1 MFDLILARSRWAT
14 QVRYSLYIKRIST
27 DEEAGRKPRW
37 TSWSSCFSHVLHMTH
52 TRGEGRWRHILWAQ
66 KQKRKKKTLLQAH
79 VSCAR
84 LQVQQLQDKKNG
96 GDPWMCGGYKHT
108 QAHVVAFFA
117 CGHEGAVLR
126 HPERATAPPPL
137 PPTIPKILQWL
148 PPRRNS
154 FGDAAWIQEIIEIHS
169 DKVWQYECSH
179 LPEIKGLFGFKP
191 GGNPRDIL

>member
-1 MFDLILARSRWAT
+1 MRKLEE
-14 QVRYSLYIKRIST
+14 SLGGQAGAPVFRMCFT
-27 DEEAGRKPRW
+27 WLTHMRGRQMEAHSVGSK
-37 TSWSSCFSHVLHMTH
+37 T
-52 TRGEGRWRHILWAQ
+52 
-66 KQKRKKKTLLQAH
+66 KKEKKNSLLQAH
-79 VSCAR
+79 VSCAC

-108 QAHVVAFFA
+108 QAHAVAIFSLVA
-117 CGHEGAVLR
+117 MRGQCYDILR
-126 HPERATAPPPL
+126 EPQLPPPST
-137 PPTIPKILQWL
+137 TIPKILQWL

>member
-1 MFDLILARSRWAT
+1 MGN
-14 QVRYSLYIKRIST
+14 
-27 DEEAGRKPRW
+27 AGTIQPLHKTHFHGW
-37 TSWSSCFSHVLHMTH
+37 GSWKNASVDKLELLFFACASHDSH
-52 TRGEGRWRHILWAQ
+52 TWGEGRWRHILWAQ

-108 QAHVVAFFA
+108 QAHAVAIFSLVA
-117 CGHEGAVLR
+117 MRGQCYDILR
-126 HPERATAPPPL
+126 EPQLPPPST
-137 PPTIPKILQWL
+137 TIPKILQWL

>member
-1 MFDLILARSRWAT
+1 MRKLEE
-14 QVRYSLYIKRIST
+14 SLGGQAGAPVFRMCFT
-27 DEEAGRKPRW
+27 WLTHMRGRQMEAHSVGSK
-37 TSWSSCFSHVLHMTH
+37 T
-52 TRGEGRWRHILWAQ
+52 
-66 KQKRKKKTLLQAH
+66 KKEKKNSLLQAH

-108 QAHVVAFFA
+108 QAHAVAFFA

-126 HPERATAPPPL
+126 HPERATAPPPST
-137 PPTIPKILQWL
+137 TIPKILQWL

>member
-1 MFDLILARSRWAT
+1 MRKLEE
-14 QVRYSLYIKRIST
+14 SLGGQ
-27 DEEAGRKPRW
+27 AGAPVFRM
-37 TSWSSCFSHVLHMTH
+37 CFTWLTH
-52 TRGEGRWRHILWAQ
+52 EGKADGGTFCGL
-66 KQKRKKKTLLQAH
+66 KNKKGKKKLSPASSRL
-79 VSCAR
+79 

-108 QAHVVAFFA
+108 QAHAVAIFSLVA
-117 CGHEGAVLR
+117 MRGQCYDILR
-126 HPERATAPPPL
+126 EPQLPPPT
-137 PPTIPKILQWL
+137 TIPKILQWL

>member
-1 MFDLILARSRWAT
+1 MRKL
-14 QVRYSLYIKRIST
+14 
-27 DEEAGRKPRW
+27 EERLGGQAGAPVFRM
-37 TSWSSCFSHVLHMTH
+37 CFTWLTHM
-52 TRGEGRWRHILWAQ
+52 RGRQMEAHSVGS
-66 KQKRKKKTLLQAH
+66 KTKKEKKNSLLQAH
-79 VSCAR
+79 VSCRCNSCKTRKMVVTPECVGVINTHRHMCLLFSLVAMR
-84 LQVQQLQDKKNG
+84 GQCYDILREPQL
-96 GDPWMCGGYKHT
+96 
-108 QAHVVAFFA
+108 
-117 CGHEGAVLR
+117 
-126 HPERATAPPPL
+126 PPPL